1 MKLLLT
7 TLNAKYIHSSLA
19 LAYIQAV
26 AADGSWETR
35 VREFTINEKNEY
47 IMAEIFREQP
57 DVLAFSVYIWNVGA
71 ILEICRE
78 YKKVAPQS
86 YIILGGPEVSYNALT
101 VLEENESIDC
111 IIRGEGEESLKE
123 VLESIAGTKS
133 RAAIKGI
140 SYRNGPSILD
150 NPDRELI
157 ADLAIIPFPY
167 QDQLDSYHKRILYYE
182 TSRGCPYNCSYC
194 LSSTIKGV
202 RFFPLQRV
210 KEDLAKLIHAGVEE
224 VKFVDR
230 TFNAD
235 ERRAREIME
244 FIISQ
249 QGNTRF
255 HCEITAEYLS
265 PEFISFLA
273 TVPADL
279 FKFEIGIQSTCPESL
294 AAVRRNSNWTR
305 LRTNIERLQAAANIH
320 LHLDLIAG
328 LPYESFKRFGRSFN
342 DVFSLHPDAIQLGFL
357 KLLKGSQIRAAAREH
372 GYLFQDNPPYQ
383 LLANHYLDYND
394 ILQLK
399 QIENLLDRYYNSG
412 KMRFT
417 LDFIVQ
423 QIYQGDA
430 FNFLAAFASY
440 WQEQGYFA
448 CSHRQEAEYNFL
460 LDFIKSNFVEFQET
474 VNELLKYDYLW
485 NQQSSNLP
493 SQLNRYN
500 PENTSQIL
508 YTLIKDRD
516 FVQSNLP
523 PYASRKSNRELR
535 RLLHLEFFK
544 TDLITGIRSSQLV
557 PYLFLYNPR
566 RKKAEELIKVPGT
579 FINSDIN

>member
-7 TLNAKYIHSSLA
+7 TLNAKYIHSCLA
-19 LAYIQAV
+19 LAYLQAA
-26 AADGSWETR
+26 AADDRWETK

-57 DVLAFSVYIWNVGA
+57 DVLAFSVYIWNVCA

-86 YIILGGPEVSYNALT
+86 YIILGGPEVSYDAKNILM
-101 VLEENESIDC
+101 ENPSIDC
-111 IIRGEGEESLKE
+111 IIRGEGEESIKE
-123 VLESIAGTKS
+123 VLESIAGSKS
-133 RAAIKGI
+133 RAEVKGI
-140 SYRNGPSILD
+140 SYRDGASILD

-157 ADLAIIPFPY
+157 AELGMVPFPY
-167 QDQLDSYHKRILYYE
+167 QDQLDSYHNRILYYE

-202 RFFPLQRV
+202 RFFPLDRV
-210 KEDLAKLIHAGVEE
+210 KEDLAKLIHAGVKE

-235 ERRAREIME
+235 ERRARAIME

-249 QGNTRF
+249 GGNTRF
-255 HCEITAEYLS
+255 HCEIAADYLS
-265 PEFISFLA
+265 PEFISFLT
-273 TVPADL
+273 TVPPDL
-279 FKFEIGIQSTCPESL
+279 FNFEIGIQSTCPESL
-294 AAVRRNSNWTR
+294 KAVRRKSNWQR
-305 LRTNIERLQAAANIH
+305 LRTNIESLQSAGNLH

-328 LPYESFKRFGRSFN
+328 LPYESLERFGRSFN
-342 DVFSLHPDAIQLGFL
+342 DVFSIRPDVIQLGFL
-357 KLLKGSQIRAAAREH
+357 KLLKGSEIRAVAREH
-372 GYLFQDNPPYQ
+372 GYMFQDKPPYQ
-383 LLANHYLDYND
+383 LLANHYLDYTD

-412 KMRFT
+412 QMRFT
-417 LDFIVQ
+417 LDYIVQ

-430 FNFLAAFASY
+430 FSFLAAFASY

-448 CSHRQEAEYNFL
+448 CSHRREAEYNFL
-460 LDFIKSNFVEFQET
+460 LDFIKSNFVMFQET

-493 SQLNRYN
+493 SKLSGCN

-508 YTLIKDRD
+508 YTVIKDQD

-523 PYASRKSNRELR
+523 PYASTKSNRELR

-544 TDLITGIRSSQLV
+544 IDLNTGIESSQLI

-579 FINSDIN
+579 FINSE

>member
-7 TLNAKYIHSSLA
+7 TLNAKYIHSNLA
-19 LAYIQAV
+19 LAYLQATV
-26 AADGSWETR
+26 VDDSWETK

-47 IMAEIFREQP
+47 IMAEIFREQT

-86 YIILGGPEVSYNALT
+86 YIILGGPEVSYDARNILM
-101 VLEENESIDC
+101 ENPSIDC

-123 VLESIAGTKS
+123 VLESIAGNKS
-133 RAAIKGI
+133 RTAIKGI
-140 SYRNGPSILD
+140 SYRDGSSIID

-157 ADLAIIPFPY
+157 ADLDIIPFPY
-167 QDQLDSYHKRILYYE
+167 DQLDSYHNRILYYE

-210 KEDLAKLIHAGVEE
+210 KEDLAKLIHAGVRE

-273 TVPADL
+273 TVPPDL
-279 FKFEIGIQSTCPESL
+279 FNFEIGIQSTCPESL
-294 AAVRRNSNWTR
+294 KAVRRKSNWQN
-305 LRTNIERLQAAANIH
+305 LKTNIERLQSASNIH

-328 LPYESFKRFGRSFN
+328 LPYESYKRFARSFN
-342 DVFSLHPDAIQLGFL
+342 DVFSLLPDVIQLGFL
-357 KLLKGSQIRAAAREH
+357 KLLKGSEIRAAAREH

-383 LLANHYLDYND
+383 LLANHYLDYNE

-399 QIENLLDRYYNSG
+399 QIEDLLERYYNSG

-417 LDFIVQ
+417 LDYIIQ
-423 QIYQGDA
+423 KIYQGDA
-430 FNFLAAFASY
+430 FSFLAAFASY

-460 LDFIKSNFVEFQET
+460 LDFVKSNFVEFQEI

-493 SQLNRYN
+493 SKLSRYN

-508 YTLIKDRD
+508 YTLIKDQD

-523 PYASRKSNRELR
+523 SYASTKSNRELR
-535 RLLHLEFFK
+535 RLLHLEFFRI
-544 TDLITGIRSSQLV
+544 DLITGIPSSQLI

-579 FINSDIN
+579 SINSELN